1 MRETSCFIT
10 SFPSNSPGLLAP
22 KMAPIHSPKKTS
34 VDVDLQNRPN
44 PKGVPFIFK
53 TMDFQR
59 RAASHRSLP
68 MKTNGKFYPSITTGV
83 LALNQCTYQLVQEC
97 PGYFLSIN
105 VSLGYSKC
113 HPFNKK
119 RASENSWEVNGRSWR
134 GEKSYIPNVRIWK
147 PTWNYNILL
156 RCAWNVTSSFGDR
169 SSCRVILNNQP
180 VSCLPLV
187 GSTTRVNTAR

>member
-1 MRETSCFIT
+1 MKLHVS
-10 SFPSNSPGLLAP
+10 SPRSQV
-22 KMAPIHSPKKTS
+22 IHLDYLRQKWHQYIPPKKLAWTWTFKIG
-34 VDVDLQNRPN
+34 RI
-44 PKGVPFIFK
+44 PKEFLSSSK